1 MTIDDAIKTL
11 KDMYEIAQKM
21 PFVFN
26 PVAWALYQTWKVYD
40 LKGKK
45 REENE

>member
-11 KDMYEIAQKM
+11 KEMYETALKM
-21 PFVFN
+21 PLVFN

-40 LKGKK
+40 IKGRKK
-45 REENE
+45 EEVK